1 MAGSIE
7 KVINVNI
14 KDNAAEVEKEFKKL
28 NKTLDDTEEKVID
41 VNSSFEDVYND
52 LKPLTTR
59 LGEAEDRLYELALA
73 GKQNTQ
79 EYKELLQATAN
90 YRQVQLQT
98 DLVVDTAAQTMSQ
111 KLGGALEGAAS
122 GFALVQGAMGLFGA
136 ESEEVEKAL
145 LKVQSAMALAQGIEG
160 VRTALPLF
168 KSFGGVVK
176 NAVVGAFTTLRGAI
190 IATGIGALVVA
201 LGAAANAM
209 GLFESSTED
218 AAEAQEKLAESIV
231 KTTSEIERRI
241 DRSLKQLELRRK
253 AAEADGVTES
263 ELFEMRI
270 KAITQE
276 ENFRKTQYE
285 ENLRRLKDLENK
297 KGDAVKSEIE
307 NLKKQNSA
315 LYDSL
320 YNRIQGEND
329 YDLQRREIE
338 LEYQAFKNNQ
348 LLEEEKK
355 AEELK
360 QKRIEKAKETRKALE
375 EQERQRI
382 LNIQQL
388 EQEFLAE
395 LEEAESGYFDSLLS
409 EQEQEV
415 RVVEDKYFNLLTKAQ
430 EYNANLTEEEQAKRI
445 NTVTLE
451 EARLKEIAD
460 IQDKYRKE
468 AADKEKESAQEVAD
482 AKKDIQDAQIANVE
496 KGISLLSQLAGD
508 SRELQALSIA
518 AENAVG
524 IAKII
529 ISTQAANAAAKLKY
543 AAIPGGLALAAAE
556 ITANKVSAGIGI
568 AASAAAAAKGIAS
581 LKQSVPVDTGGNLG
595 GGGGLSSATEQLASP
610 NFNVVGAS
618 GVSQA
623 ESLAPVKAYVVSGD
637 VTTAQ
642 ALDRNRINNA
652 TF

>member
-14 KDNAAEVEKEFKKL
+14 KDNALDVAKDIDKL
-28 NKTLDDTEEKVID
+28 NSSGENLEQTFKD
-41 VNSSFEDVYND
+41 VNATFEDVYGD
-52 LKPLTTR
+52 LQPLTAR

-79 EYKELLQATAN
+79 EYRELLQATAN

-98 DLVVDTAAQTMSQ
+98 DLVVDTAAQTMSE
-111 KLGGALEGAAS
+111 KLGAALEGAAA
-122 GFALVQGAMGLFGA
+122 GFEFVQGAMGLFGT
-136 ESEEVEKAL
+136 ESEEIEEAL

-160 VRTALPLF
+160 IRAAIPLF
-168 KSFGGVVK
+168 RSFALVIRNGVV
-176 NAVVGAFTTLRGAI
+176 NAFSTLRGAI
-190 IATGIGALVVA
+190 ISTGIGALVVA
-201 LGAAANAM
+201 LGMAADAM
-209 GLFESSTED
+209 GLFGGATED
-218 AAEAQEKLAESIV
+218 AAEANEKLAESIV

-241 DRSLKQLELRRK
+241 GRSLKQLELQRK
-253 AAEADGVTES
+253 EAEAFGATES

-276 ENFRKTQYE
+276 ENFRKKQYE
-285 ENLRRLKDLENK
+285 ANLKRLKDLENK
-297 KGDAVKSEIE
+297 NGDAVKSEIK
-307 NLKKQNSA
+307 NLEKQNSA
-315 LYDSL
+315 LFDSL

-329 YDLQRREIE
+329 YDLRRREIE
-338 LEYQAFKNNQ
+338 IEYQAFKNKQ

-355 AEELK
+355 ANEKNPKDIGRAEERAK
-360 QKRIEKAKETRKALE
+360 QLE
-375 EQERQRI
+375 EIERQRI

-388 EQEFLAE
+388 EQDFLAE
-395 LEEAESGYFDSLLS
+395 LEGVESEYFDSLLS

-415 RVVEDKYFNLLTKAQ
+415 RVVEDKYFRLLSKAQ

-451 EARLKEIAD
+451 EARLKEISD
-460 IQDKYRKE
+460 IQEKYRQE
-468 AADKEKESAQEVAD
+468 AADKEKE
-482 AKKDIQDAQIANVE
+482 
-496 KGISLLSQLAGD
+496 
-508 SRELQALSIA
+508 
-518 AENAVG
+518 
-524 IAKII
+524 
-529 ISTQAANAAAKLKY
+529 ANAAAKQREDDLKNYKIQAVTNSFNAISDLATLFAGENEKQQERAFKVQKAASTANALIDTYKSATGAY
-543 AAIPGGLALAAAE
+543 ASLSAIPVVGPVLG
-556 ITANKVSAGIGI
+556 
-568 AASAAAAAKGIAS
+568 AAAAGAAIAAG
-581 LKQSVPVDTGGNLG
+581 LANVKAIQSQNFTSSGGSQANIPTPNTPN
-595 GGGGLSSATEQLASP
+595 ANQQLASP

-623 ESLAPVKAYVVSGD
+623 ESLGPVKAYVVSGD

>member
-1 MAGSIE
+1 MAVT
-7 KVINVNI
+7 KVLNVEI
-14 KDNAAEVEKEFKKL
+14 KDNALDVSKDIDKL
-28 NKTLDDTEEKVID
+28 NKSGEVLEQTFKD
-41 VNSSFEDVYND
+41 VNATFEDVYGD
-52 LKPLTTR
+52 LKPLTGR

-98 DLVVDTAAQTMSQ
+98 DLVVDSAAQTMSQ

-122 GFALVQGAMGLFGA
+122 GFALVQGAMGLFGT

-168 KSFGGVVK
+168 KSFGGVIK

-190 IATGIGALVVA
+190 ISTGIGALVVA
-201 LGAAANAM
+201 LGMAADAM
-209 GLFESSTED
+209 GLFGGATED
-218 AAEAQEKLAESIV
+218 AAEANEKLAESIA
-231 KTTSEIERRI
+231 KNTSEIERRI
-241 DRSLKQLELRRK
+241 GRSLKQLELQRK
-253 AAEADGVTES
+253 EAEAYGATEV
-263 ELFEMRI
+263 ELFEMRK
-270 KAITQE
+270 KAIDE
-276 ENFRKTQYE
+276 EERLRIAQYE
-285 ENLRRLKDLENK
+285 ANEKRIAKLKNNK
-297 KGDAVKSEIE
+297 SDEVKSEVE

-315 LYDSL
+315 LFDSL

-329 YDLQRREIE
+329 YDLQRRELD
-338 LEYQAFKNNQ
+338 LEYQAFKNKQ
-348 LLEEEKK
+348 TDEEIKK

-360 QKRIEKAKETRKALE
+360 QKRIEKARETRLALE

-388 EQEFLAE
+388 EQDFLAE
-395 LEEAESGYFDSLLS
+395 LEGVESEYFDSLLS

-415 RVVEDKYFNLLTKAQ
+415 RAVEDKYFRLLELAEQYKVDSTTLEAARNAELKAINDKYKEDDVVTTEETEDSKIDIKAQAASNVLNILSLLTSVGNEESKKTFELQKAVGL
-430 EYNANLTEEEQAKRI
+430 AQATIDTYKGAASAYA
-445 NTVTLE
+445 NTV
-451 EARLKEIAD
+451 
-460 IQDKYRKE
+460 
-468 AADKEKESAQEVAD
+468 
-482 AKKDIQDAQIANVE
+482 
-496 KGISLLSQLAGD
+496 
-508 SRELQALSIA
+508 
-518 AENAVG
+518 
-524 IAKII
+524 
-529 ISTQAANAAAKLKY
+529 
-543 AAIPGGLALAAAE
+543 GGPV
-556 ITANKVSAGIGI
+556 IKGI
-568 AASAAAAAKGIAS
+568 AAGVAVAAGLANVKKIAS
-581 LKQSVPVDTGGNLG
+581 TKFNAGTSNISASNVSTPITP
-595 GGGGLSSATEQLASP
+595 SATQQLASP

-618 GVSQA
+618 GVSQT

>member
-1 MAGSIE
+1 MAIT
-7 KVINVNI
+7 KVLNVEI
-14 KDNAAEVEKEFKKL
+14 KDNALDVSKDIDKL
-28 NKTLDDTEEKVID
+28 NKSGEVLEQTFKD
-41 VNSSFEDVYND
+41 VNATFEDVYGD
-52 LKPLTTR
+52 LKPLTGR

-168 KSFGGVVK
+168 KSFGGVIK

-190 IATGIGALVVA
+190 ISTGIGALVVA
-201 LGAAANAM
+201 LGMAADAM
-209 GLFESSTED
+209 GLFGGATED
-218 AAEAQEKLAESIV
+218 AAEANEKLAESIA
-231 KTTSEIERRI
+231 KNTSEIERRI
-241 DRSLKQLELRRK
+241 GRSLKQLELQRK
-253 AAEADGVTES
+253 EAESYGATEV
-263 ELFEMRI
+263 ELFEMRK
-270 KAITQE
+270 KAIDE
-276 ENFRKTQYE
+276 EERLRTAQYE
-285 ENLRRLKDLENK
+285 ANLKRIEKLKNNK
-297 KGDAVKSEIE
+297 SDEVKSEVE

-315 LYDSL
+315 LFDSL

-329 YDLQRREIE
+329 YDLQRRELE
-338 LEYQAFKNNQ
+338 LEYQAFKNKQ
-348 LLEEEKK
+348 TDEEIKK

-360 QKRIEKAKETRKALE
+360 QKRIEKARETRLALE

-388 EQEFLAE
+388 EQDFLAE
-395 LEEAESGYFDSLLS
+395 LEGVESEYFDSLLS

-415 RVVEDKYFNLLTKAQ
+415 RAVEDKYFRLLELAEQYKVDSTTLEAARNAELKAINDKYKEDDVVTTEETEDSKIDIKAQAASNVLNILSLLTSVGNEESKKTFELQKAVGL
-430 EYNANLTEEEQAKRI
+430 AQATIDTYKGAASAYA
-445 NTVTLE
+445 NTV
-451 EARLKEIAD
+451 
-460 IQDKYRKE
+460 
-468 AADKEKESAQEVAD
+468 
-482 AKKDIQDAQIANVE
+482 
-496 KGISLLSQLAGD
+496 
-508 SRELQALSIA
+508 
-518 AENAVG
+518 
-524 IAKII
+524 
-529 ISTQAANAAAKLKY
+529 
-543 AAIPGGLALAAAE
+543 GGPV
-556 ITANKVSAGIGI
+556 IKGI
-568 AASAAAAAKGIAS
+568 AAGVAVAAGLANVKKIAS
-581 LKQSVPVDTGGNLG
+581 TKFNTGTSNI
-595 GGGGLSSATEQLASP
+595 SASNVSTPSTPNATQQLASP

>member
-1 MAGSIE
+1 MAIT
-7 KVINVNI
+7 KVLNVEI
-14 KDNAAEVEKEFKKL
+14 KDNALDVSKDIDKL
-28 NKTLDDTEEKVID
+28 NKSGENLEQTFKD
-41 VNSSFEDVYND
+41 VNATFEDVYGE
-52 LKPLTTR
+52 LQPLTTR

-98 DLVVDTAAQTMSQ
+98 DLVVDSAAQTMAQ
-111 KLGGALEGAAS
+111 KLGGALDGAAS
-122 GFALVQGAMGLFGA
+122 GFALVQGAMGLFGT

-145 LKVQSAMALAQGIEG
+145 LRVQSAMALAQGIDG
-160 VRTALPLF
+160 IRTALPLF
-168 KSFGGVVK
+168 KSFGGVIK

-190 IATGIGALVVA
+190 ISTGIGALAVA

-209 GLFESSTED
+209 GLFGGETED

-241 DRSLKQLELRRK
+241 GRSLKQLELQRK
-253 AAEADGVTES
+253 EAEAFGATEL
-263 ELFEMRI
+263 ELFEMRRE
-270 KAITQE
+270 AITQE
-276 ENFRKTQYE
+276 ENFRITQYE
-285 ENLRRLKDLENK
+285 ENKRRLKDLENK

-315 LYDSL
+315 LFDSL

-329 YDLQRREIE
+329 YDLQRRELE
-338 LEYQAFKNNQ
+338 LEYQAFKNEQ

-355 AEELK
+355 ADEKK
-360 QKRIEKAKETRKALE
+360 QKRIEKAEETRKALE

-388 EQEFLAE
+388 EQDFLAE

-451 EARLKEIAD
+451 EARLKEISD
-460 IQDKYRKE
+460 IQEKYRQE
-468 AADKEKESAQEVAD
+468 AADKEKE
-482 AKKDIQDAQIANVE
+482 
-496 KGISLLSQLAGD
+496 
-508 SRELQALSIA
+508 
-518 AENAVG
+518 
-524 IAKII
+524 
-529 ISTQAANAAAKLKY
+529 ANAAAKQREDDLKNYKIQAVTNSFNAISNLATLFAGENEKQQERAFKVQKAASTANALIDTYKSATGAY
-543 AAIPGGLALAAAE
+543 ASLSAIPVVGPVLG
-556 ITANKVSAGIGI
+556 
-568 AASAAAAAKGIAS
+568 AAAAGAAIAAG
-581 LKQSVPVDTGGNLG
+581 LANVKAIQSQNFTSSGGSQANIPTPNTPN
-595 GGGGLSSATEQLASP
+595 ANQQLASP

-623 ESLAPVKAYVVSGD
+623 ESLGPVKAYVVSGD

>member
-1 MAGSIE
+1 MAIT
-7 KVINVNI
+7 KVLNVEI
-14 KDNAAEVEKEFKKL
+14 KDNALDVSKDIDKL
-28 NKTLDDTEEKVID
+28 NKSGEVLEQTFKD
-41 VNSSFEDVYND
+41 VNATFEDVYGD
-52 LKPLTTR
+52 LKPLTGR

-98 DLVVDTAAQTMSQ
+98 DLVVDSAAQTMSQ

-122 GFALVQGAMGLFGA
+122 GFALVQGAMGLFGT

-168 KSFGGVVK
+168 KSFGGVIK

-190 IATGIGALVVA
+190 ISTGIGALVVA
-201 LGAAANAM
+201 LGMAADAM
-209 GLFESSTED
+209 GLFGGATED
-218 AAEAQEKLAESIV
+218 AAEANEKLAESIA
-231 KTTSEIERRI
+231 KNTSEIERRI
-241 DRSLKQLELRRK
+241 GRSLKQLELQRK
-253 AAEADGVTES
+253 EAEAYGATEV
-263 ELFEMRI
+263 ELFEMRK
-270 KAITQE
+270 KAIDE
-276 ENFRKTQYE
+276 EERLRIAQYE
-285 ENLRRLKDLENK
+285 ANEKRIAKLKNNK
-297 KGDAVKSEIE
+297 SDEVKSEVE

-315 LYDSL
+315 LFDSL

-329 YDLQRREIE
+329 YDLQRRELD
-338 LEYQAFKNNQ
+338 LEYQAFKNKQ
-348 LLEEEKK
+348 TDEEIKK

-360 QKRIEKAKETRKALE
+360 QKRIEKARETRLALE

-388 EQEFLAE
+388 EQDFLAE
-395 LEEAESGYFDSLLS
+395 LEGVESEYFDSLLS

-415 RVVEDKYFNLLTKAQ
+415 RAVEDKYFRLLELAEQYKVDSTTLEAARNAELKAINDKYKEDDVVTTEETEDSKIDIKAQAASNVLNILSLLTSVGNEESKKTFELQKAVGL
-430 EYNANLTEEEQAKRI
+430 AQATIDTYKGAASAYA
-445 NTVTLE
+445 NTV
-451 EARLKEIAD
+451 
-460 IQDKYRKE
+460 
-468 AADKEKESAQEVAD
+468 
-482 AKKDIQDAQIANVE
+482 
-496 KGISLLSQLAGD
+496 
-508 SRELQALSIA
+508 
-518 AENAVG
+518 
-524 IAKII
+524 
-529 ISTQAANAAAKLKY
+529 
-543 AAIPGGLALAAAE
+543 GGPV
-556 ITANKVSAGIGI
+556 IKGI
-568 AASAAAAAKGIAS
+568 AAGVAVAAGLANVKKIAS
-581 LKQSVPVDTGGNLG
+581 TKFNAGTSNISASNVSTPITP
-595 GGGGLSSATEQLASP
+595 SATQQLASP

-618 GVSQA
+618 GVSQT

>member
-52 LKPLTTR
+52 LKPLTGR

-122 GFALVQGAMGLFGA
+122 GFALVQGAMGLFGT

-168 KSFGGVVK
+168 KSFGGVIK

-190 IATGIGALVVA
+190 ISTGIGALVVA
-201 LGAAANAM
+201 LGMAADAM
-209 GLFESSTED
+209 GLFGGATED
-218 AAEAQEKLAESIV
+218 AAEANEKLAESIA
-231 KTTSEIERRI
+231 KNTSEIERRI
-241 DRSLKQLELRRK
+241 GRSLKQLELQRK
-253 AAEADGVTES
+253 EAEAYGATEV
-263 ELFEMRI
+263 ELFEMRK
-270 KAITQE
+270 KAIDE
-276 ENFRKTQYE
+276 EERLRTAQYE
-285 ENLRRLKDLENK
+285 ANLKRIEKLKNNK
-297 KGDAVKSEIE
+297 SDEVKSEVE
-307 NLKKQNSA
+307 NLKKQNTA
-315 LYDSL
+315 LFDSL

-329 YDLQRREIE
+329 YDLQRRELE
-338 LEYQAFKNNQ
+338 LEYQAFKNKQ
-348 LLEEEKK
+348 TDEEIKK

-360 QKRIEKAKETRKALE
+360 QKRIEKAEQTRLALE

-388 EQEFLAE
+388 EQDFLAE
-395 LEEAESGYFDSLLS
+395 LEGVESEYFDSLLS

-415 RVVEDKYFNLLTKAQ
+415 RAVEDKYFRLLELAEQYKVDSTTLEAARAAELKAINDKYKEDDVVTTEETEDSKIDIKAQAASNVLNILSLLTSVGNEESKKTFELQKAVGL
-430 EYNANLTEEEQAKRI
+430 AQATIDTYKGAASAYA
-445 NTVTLE
+445 NTV
-451 EARLKEIAD
+451 
-460 IQDKYRKE
+460 
-468 AADKEKESAQEVAD
+468 
-482 AKKDIQDAQIANVE
+482 
-496 KGISLLSQLAGD
+496 
-508 SRELQALSIA
+508 
-518 AENAVG
+518 
-524 IAKII
+524 
-529 ISTQAANAAAKLKY
+529 
-543 AAIPGGLALAAAE
+543 GGPV
-556 ITANKVSAGIGI
+556 IKGI
-568 AASAAAAAKGIAS
+568 AAGVAVAAGLANVKKIAS
-581 LKQSVPVDTGGNLG
+581 TKFNAGTSNI
-595 GGGGLSSATEQLASP
+595 SASNVSTPSTPNATQQLATP

>member
-122 GFALVQGAMGLFGA
+122 GFALVQGAMGLFGT

-168 KSFGGVVK
+168 KSFGSVVK

-190 IATGIGALVVA
+190 ISTGIGALVVA
-201 LGAAANAM
+201 LGMAADAM
-209 GLFESSTED
+209 GLFGGETED
-218 AAEAQEKLAESIV
+218 AAKTQEELNAELEKTVELTERYNELGIGGLADRRKEIELLKAKGATIKEIYEAEKDLINEQIASLEDLKSTTTDNQKFLQYQSNIRNLYKDLEILDIEYTKSLDEQEAERKEKKDVQKKIDIERA
-231 KTTSEIERRI
+231 KERAKQLEEIER
-241 DRSLKQLELRRK
+241 Q
-253 AAEADGVTES
+253 
-263 ELFEMRI
+263 
-270 KAITQE
+270 
-276 ENFRKTQYE
+276 
-285 ENLRRLKDLENK
+285 RL
-297 KGDAVKSEIE
+297 I
-307 NLKKQNSA
+307 
-315 LYDSL
+315 
-320 YNRIQGEND
+320 
-329 YDLQRREIE
+329 
-338 LEYQAFKNNQ
+338 
-348 LLEEEKK
+348 
-355 AEELK
+355 
-360 QKRIEKAKETRKALE
+360 
-375 EQERQRI
+375 
-382 LNIQQL
+382 NIQQL
-388 EQEFLAE
+388 EQDFLAE
-395 LEEAESGYFDSLLS
+395 IEAVESEYFDSLLS
-409 EQEQEV
+409 AQEQEV
-415 RVVEDKYFNLLTKAQ
+415 RVVEDKYFNLLSKAQ

-460 IQDKYRKE
+460 IQDKYRQE
-468 AADKEKESAQEVAD
+468 AADKEKEVAQEVAD

-496 KGISLLSQLAGD
+496 AGISLLSQLAGD

-529 ISTQAANAAAKLKY
+529 INTQAANAAAKLKY

>member
-1 MAGSIE
+1 MAIT
-7 KVINVNI
+7 KVLNVEI
-14 KDNAAEVEKEFKKL
+14 KDNALNVSKDIDKL
-28 NKTLDDTEEKVID
+28 NKSGEVLEQTFKD
-41 VNSSFEDVYND
+41 VNATFEDVYGD
-52 LKPLTTR
+52 LKPLTGR

-122 GFALVQGAMGLFGA
+122 GFALVQGAMGLFGT

-190 IATGIGALVVA
+190 ISTGIGALVVA
-201 LGAAANAM
+201 LGMAADAM
-209 GLFESSTED
+209 GLFGGATED
-218 AAEAQEKLAESIV
+218 AAEANEKLAESIA
-231 KTTSEIERRI
+231 KNTSEIERRI
-241 DRSLKQLELRRK
+241 GRSLKQLELQRK
-253 AAEADGVTES
+253 EAESYGATEV
-263 ELFEMRI
+263 ELFEMRK
-270 KAITQE
+270 KAIDE
-276 ENFRKTQYE
+276 EERLRIAQYE
-285 ENLRRLKDLENK
+285 ANLKRIEKLKNNK
-297 KGDAVKSEIE
+297 SDEVKSEVE

-315 LYDSL
+315 LFDSL

-329 YDLQRREIE
+329 YDLQRRELE
-338 LEYQAFKNNQ
+338 LEYQAFKNKQ
-348 LLEEEKK
+348 TDEEIKK

-360 QKRIEKAKETRKALE
+360 QKRIEKARETRLALE

-388 EQEFLAE
+388 EQDFLAE
-395 LEEAESGYFDSLLS
+395 LEGVESEYFDSLLS

-415 RVVEDKYFNLLTKAQ
+415 RAVEDKYFRLLELAEQYKVDSTTLEAARNAELKAINDKYKEDDVVTTEETEDSKIDIKAQAASNVLNILSLLTSVG
-430 EYNANLTEEEQAKRI
+430 NEE
-445 NTVTLE
+445 
-451 EARLKEIAD
+451 
-460 IQDKYRKE
+460 
-468 AADKEKESAQEVAD
+468 S
-482 AKKDIQDAQIANVE
+482 KKTF
-496 KGISLLSQLAGD
+496 
-508 SRELQALSIA
+508 ELQK
-518 AENAVG
+518 AVG
-524 IAKII
+524 IA
-529 ISTQAANAAAKLKY
+529 QATIDTYKGAASAYANTV
-543 AAIPGGLALAAAE
+543 GGPV
-556 ITANKVSAGIGI
+556 IKGI
-568 AASAAAAAKGIAS
+568 AAGVAVAAGLANVKKIAS
-581 LKQSVPVDTGGNLG
+581 TKFNAGTSNI
-595 GGGGLSSATEQLASP
+595 SASNVSTPSTPNATQQLASP

>member
-1 MAGSIE
+1 MAVT
-7 KVINVNI
+7 KVLNVEI
-14 KDNAAEVEKEFKKL
+14 KDNALDVSKDIDKL
-28 NKTLDDTEEKVID
+28 NKSGEVLEQTFKD
-41 VNSSFEDVYND
+41 VNATFEDVYGD
-52 LKPLTTR
+52 LKPLTGR

-122 GFALVQGAMGLFGA
+122 GFALVQGAMGLFGT

-168 KSFGGVVK
+168 KSFGGVIK

-190 IATGIGALVVA
+190 ISTGIGALVVA
-201 LGAAANAM
+201 LGMAADAM
-209 GLFESSTED
+209 GLFGGATED
-218 AAEAQEKLAESIV
+218 AAEANEKLAESIA
-231 KTTSEIERRI
+231 KNTSEIERRI
-241 DRSLKQLELRRK
+241 GRSLKQLELQRK
-253 AAEADGVTES
+253 EAESYGATEV
-263 ELFEMRI
+263 ELFEMRK
-270 KAITQE
+270 KAIDE
-276 ENFRKTQYE
+276 EERLRTAQYE
-285 ENLRRLKDLENK
+285 ANLKRIEKLKNNK
-297 KGDAVKSEIE
+297 SDEVKSEVE

-315 LYDSL
+315 LFDSL

-329 YDLQRREIE
+329 YDLQRRELE
-338 LEYQAFKNNQ
+338 LEYQAFKNKQ
-348 LLEEEKK
+348 TDEETKK

-388 EQEFLAE
+388 EQDFLAE
-395 LEEAESGYFDSLLS
+395 LEGVESEYFDSLLS

-415 RVVEDKYFNLLTKAQ
+415 RAVEDKYFRLLELAEQYKVDSTTLEAARNAELKAINDKYKEDDVVTTEETEDSKIDIKAQAASNVLNILSLLTSVGNEESKKTFELQKAVGL
-430 EYNANLTEEEQAKRI
+430 AQATIDTYKGAASAYA
-445 NTVTLE
+445 NTV
-451 EARLKEIAD
+451 
-460 IQDKYRKE
+460 
-468 AADKEKESAQEVAD
+468 
-482 AKKDIQDAQIANVE
+482 
-496 KGISLLSQLAGD
+496 
-508 SRELQALSIA
+508 
-518 AENAVG
+518 
-524 IAKII
+524 
-529 ISTQAANAAAKLKY
+529 
-543 AAIPGGLALAAAE
+543 GGPV
-556 ITANKVSAGIGI
+556 IKGI
-568 AASAAAAAKGIAS
+568 AAGVAVAAGLANVKKIAS
-581 LKQSVPVDTGGNLG
+581 TKFNAGTSNI
-595 GGGGLSSATEQLASP
+595 SASNVSTPSTPNATQQLASP

-618 GVSQA
+618 GVSQT
-623 ESLAPVKAYVVSGD
+623 ESLAPVKAYVVSGE